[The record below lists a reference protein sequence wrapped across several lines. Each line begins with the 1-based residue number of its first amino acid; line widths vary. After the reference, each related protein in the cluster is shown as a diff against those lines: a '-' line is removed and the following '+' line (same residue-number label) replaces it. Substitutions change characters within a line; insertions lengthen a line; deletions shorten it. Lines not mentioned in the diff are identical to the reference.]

1 MLFKGIEP
9 DGHIAKMLT
18 VPEERCYS
26 TSSDESN
33 TSFQVKK
40 EKNSEAEKSTEIE
53 SKSEEVTVHVEIK
66 VSRKRMLSSPGSKS
80 PSKKICLDEGGG
92 NATSGDSSE
101 KYFKAITTKKSNDK
115 NEKKCIKDLQC
126 NVGPYTTML
135 NTTSVRLSFCALP
148 GKYMV
153 STLQANFP
161 LYSHNILLHC

>member
-18 VPEERCYS
+18 VPEERSYS

-33 TSFQVKK
+33 TSFHVKK
-40 EKNSEAEKSTEIE
+40 EKNSEFETPTEIE

-80 PSKKICLDEGGG
+80 PSKKVCLDEEGG

-115 NEKKCIKDLQC
+115 NEKKCVKDADHSSSETSTGFNQPVANKEHALQLLKD
-126 NVGPYTTML
+126 NKEKANL
-135 NTTSVRLSFCALP
+135 RANELSSSDD
-148 GKYMV
+148 M
-153 STLQANFP
+153 Q
-161 LYSHNILLHC
+161 